1 MNTLAYESISIHGV
15 HFLALFISAPP
26 NMASDVGAAI
36 NQHRNLSI
44 FIVVIIGRLA
54 IGIVL
59 LLITWNRRL
68 ESTVNART
76 TDLKS
81 KRTTESQR

>member
-26 NMASDVGAAI
+26 NMASDIGAI

-68 ESTVNART
+68 ENTVNART